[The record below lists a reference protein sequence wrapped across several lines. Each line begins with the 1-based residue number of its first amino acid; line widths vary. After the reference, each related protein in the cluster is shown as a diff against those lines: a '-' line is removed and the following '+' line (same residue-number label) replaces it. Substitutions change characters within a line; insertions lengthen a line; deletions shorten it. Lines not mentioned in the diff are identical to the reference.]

1 MLKFNYDFEIHLH
14 HTDTC
19 TKIRIIEAKRQS
31 IPQMMKPEIPGHER
45 KQNKKK
51 QKKEKEMKKRRK
63 ERRVQILNGTRW
75 H

>member
-31 IPQMMKPEIPGHER
+31 IPQMMPEIPGHER

-51 QKKEKEMKKRRK
+51 KKKEKEMKKRRK
-63 ERRVQILNGTRW
+63 E
-75 H
+75 